1 MFKKNCLALLSLGLF
16 SSFANASAYSDKLA
30 EMQAKFEQALKGDQ
44 AAAAYV
50 CRQGNLPQL
59 KVRLIDRDKHIE
71 ACRQYAQNIASDPL
85 VYRWF
90 MEWSMHLP
98 HELIGPVF
106 KNLTDA
112 GIYPVNKINYLFASW
127 LYGEKKS
134 VANLSEAESTNL
146 YQNWV
151 TENYKAGHPGF
162 AGLYVFLKTE
172 KNGKSSLSDAE
183 IDQIVDNCLKK
194 KDFDSLKLFYSRL
207 GEGNYE
213 AVEKKLNGKP
223 THSSLDIARA
233 LTQDKLKLT
242 PEQFAAIVKSAI
254 ESADER
260 TLDSDYTTLCKIA
273 LEVNDRSVQKTL
285 FEKMLAYR
293 IDPAK
298 IAGAMDA
305 AVLESVVKNEFNKDG
320 WAEAAMAS
328 VYLST
333 DDYHKAIEAFQKASK
348 LGYTGENLLFKLADS
363 LFHDAKGNVS
373 AQDTLDAYRF
383 LAKNFFYPIGDLGMS
398 FELYQLEKF
407 AKATGQE
414 NRIVEYYQDKFDH
427 ASSAKESMEI
437 AYRIAKHQ
445 AQSGTVSQGDL
456 AAQLEKAYQEISGIR
471 FIAANGDDPRKKP
484 SAAQSIANGFIDA
497 SLFGINCSEAV
508 KWYQRTL
515 SGILETTD
523 PKDLAAV
530 YQDMGRCYLWAPD
543 GDALKRDPIKA
554 REALKK
560 AYSLVEKGD
569 FPVYRGE
576 MPHPARLQEIASLLT
591 DSCLETGNEKE
602 ALDWANRAVTI
613 KFGTSDVIAA
623 DAAYTVGL
631 YFESKGN
638 YQSAQHWYGLLKE
651 KSSAGS
657 DTNLANLYFSGKGVK
672 QDFGKAASLYQSAF
686 CKAPEPMHAN
696 NLALVYAEGKGVK
709 QNPSYAYALYNL
721 SGDTRAKHGMM
732 MLDEMLSADQK
743 QQAQTLNMREILCK

>member
-71 ACRQYAQNIASDPL
+71 ACRLYAKDIAKNPST
-85 VYRWF
+85 YRWF

-98 HELIGPVF
+98 HELIAPVF
-106 KNLTDA
+106 KHLTDA
-112 GIYPVNKINYLFASW
+112 DIYPVTKINFLFASW

-134 VANLSEAESTNL
+134 VANLSEAESTKL

-273 LEVNDRSVQKTL
+273 LEVNDKSVQKTL

-445 AQSGTVSQGDL
+445 AQSGTVSQRDL

-471 FIAANGDDPRKKP
+471 FITANGDDPRKKP

-686 CKAPEPMHAN
+686 SKAPEPMHAN

>member
-71 ACRQYAQNIASDPL
+71 ACRLYAKDIAKNPST
-85 VYRWF
+85 YRWF

-98 HELIGPVF
+98 HELIAPVF
-106 KNLTDA
+106 KHLTDA
-112 GIYPVNKINYLFASW
+112 DIYPVTKINFLFASW
-127 LYGEKKS
+127 LYGEKKNM
-134 VANLSEAESTNL
+134 AGLSESESLKL
-146 YQNWV
+146 YRQWV
-151 TENYKAGHPGF
+151 FDNYKVGHPGF
-162 AGLYVFLKTE
+162 AGLYAFLKTE
-172 KNGKSSLSDAE
+172 KNGKSSLPAEE
-183 IDQIVDNCLKK
+183 IDEIIDNCLQK

-242 PEQFAAIVKSAI
+242 HEQFAAIVKSAI

-273 LEVNDRSVQKTL
+273 LEVNDKSVQKTL

>member
-1 MFKKNCLALLSLGLF
+1 M
-16 SSFANASAYSDKLA
+16 
-30 EMQAKFEQALKGDQ
+30 
-44 AAAAYV
+44 
-50 CRQGNLPQL
+50 
-59 KVRLIDRDKHIE
+59 
-71 ACRQYAQNIASDPL
+71 
-85 VYRWF
+85 
-90 MEWSMHLP
+90 
-98 HELIGPVF
+98 
-106 KNLTDA
+106 
-112 GIYPVNKINYLFASW
+112 
-127 LYGEKKS
+127 
-134 VANLSEAESTNL
+134 
-146 YQNWV
+146 
-151 TENYKAGHPGF
+151 
-162 AGLYVFLKTE
+162 
-172 KNGKSSLSDAE
+172 
-183 IDQIVDNCLKK
+183 
-194 KDFDSLKLFYSRL
+194 
-207 GEGNYE
+207 
-213 AVEKKLNGKP
+213 
-223 THSSLDIARA
+223 
-233 LTQDKLKLT
+233 
-242 PEQFAAIVKSAI
+242 KSAI

-273 LEVNDRSVQKTL
+273 LEVNDKSVQKTL

-631 YFESKGN
+631 YFEGKEN
-638 YQSAQHWYGLLKE
+638 YASAQHWYGLLKD
-651 KSSAGS
+651 KASAGS
-657 DTNLANLYFSGKGVK
+657 DTNLANLYFTGKGVK

>member
-134 VANLSEAESTNL
+134 VANLSEAESTKL

-273 LEVNDRSVQKTL
+273 LEVNDKSMQKTL

-445 AQSGTVSQGDL
+445 AQSGTVSPPP
-456 AAQLEKAYQEISGIR
+456 
-471 FIAANGDDPRKKP
+471 N
-484 SAAQSIANGFIDA
+484 
-497 SLFGINCSEAV
+497 
-508 KWYQRTL
+508 
-515 SGILETTD
+515 
-523 PKDLAAV
+523 
-530 YQDMGRCYLWAPD
+530 
-543 GDALKRDPIKA
+543 LKRPTKKSPASALLPPMAMIPVKSRVPHKA
-554 REALKK
+554 LPTGSSTRR
-560 AYSLVEKGD
+560 SL
-569 FPVYRGE
+569 
-576 MPHPARLQEIASLLT
+576 AS
-591 DSCLETGNEKE
+591 
-602 ALDWANRAVTI
+602 
-613 KFGTSDVIAA
+613 
-623 DAAYTVGL
+623 TVR
-631 YFESKGN
+631 K
-638 YQSAQHWYGLLKE
+638 
-651 KSSAGS
+651 
-657 DTNLANLYFSGKGVK
+657 
-672 QDFGKAASLYQSAF
+672 
-686 CKAPEPMHAN
+686 P
-696 NLALVYAEGKGVK
+696 
-709 QNPSYAYALYNL
+709 
-721 SGDTRAKHGMM
+721 
-732 MLDEMLSADQK
+732 
-743 QQAQTLNMREILCK
+743 

>member
-1 MFKKNCLALLSLGLF
+1 MLKKTCLAAFSLSLFVPL
-16 SSFANASAYSDKLA
+16 ANATAYTDKVA
-30 EMQAKFEQALKGDQ
+30 EMQAKYELAVKGDK

-59 KVRLIDRDKHIE
+59 KVRLIDRDKHAQ
-71 ACRQYAQNIASDPL
+71 ACRLYAQNIASDPQ

-106 KNLTDA
+106 KKLTDA
-112 GIYPVNKINYLFASW
+112 DIYPVNKINYLFASW

-134 VANLSEAESTNL
+134 VANLSEAESTKL

-183 IDQIVDNCLKK
+183 IDKIVDNCLQK

-207 GEGNYE
+207 GEGTFA

-242 PEQFAAIVKSAI
+242 PEQFAAIVKSAV

-273 LEVNDRSVQKTL
+273 LEVNDKSVQKTL

-407 AKATGQE
+407 AKATDQE

-427 ASSAKESMEI
+427 ASSARESMEI

-686 CKAPEPMHAN
+686 CKVPEPMHAN

>member
-71 ACRQYAQNIASDPL
+71 ACRLYAKDIAKNPST
-85 VYRWF
+85 YRWF

-98 HELIGPVF
+98 HELIAPVF
-106 KNLTDA
+106 KHLTDA
-112 GIYPVNKINYLFASW
+112 DIYPVTKINFLFASW
-127 LYGEKKS
+127 LYGEKKNM
-134 VANLSEAESTNL
+134 AGLSESESLKL
-146 YQNWV
+146 YRQWV
-151 TENYKAGHPGF
+151 FDNYKAGHPGF
-162 AGLYVFLKTE
+162 AGLYAFLKTE
-172 KNGKSSLSDAE
+172 KNGKSSLPAEE
-183 IDQIVDNCLKK
+183 IDEIIDNCLQK

-242 PEQFAAIVKSAI
+242 HEQFAAIVKSAI

-273 LEVNDRSVQKTL
+273 LEVNDKSVQKTL

-348 LGYTGENLLFKLADS
+348 LDYSGENLLFKLADS

-373 AQDTLDAYRF
+373 AQDTLDTYRF

-427 ASSAKESMEI
+427 ASSARESMEI

-686 CKAPEPMHAN
+686 CKVPEPMHAN

>member
-1 MFKKNCLALLSLGLF
+1 M
-16 SSFANASAYSDKLA
+16 
-30 EMQAKFEQALKGDQ
+30 
-44 AAAAYV
+44 
-50 CRQGNLPQL
+50 
-59 KVRLIDRDKHIE
+59 
-71 ACRQYAQNIASDPL
+71 
-85 VYRWF
+85 
-90 MEWSMHLP
+90 
-98 HELIGPVF
+98 
-106 KNLTDA
+106 
-112 GIYPVNKINYLFASW
+112 
-127 LYGEKKS
+127 
-134 VANLSEAESTNL
+134 
-146 YQNWV
+146 
-151 TENYKAGHPGF
+151 
-162 AGLYVFLKTE
+162 
-172 KNGKSSLSDAE
+172 
-183 IDQIVDNCLKK
+183 
-194 KDFDSLKLFYSRL
+194 
-207 GEGNYE
+207 
-213 AVEKKLNGKP
+213 
-223 THSSLDIARA
+223 
-233 LTQDKLKLT
+233 
-242 PEQFAAIVKSAI
+242 
-254 ESADER
+254 
-260 TLDSDYTTLCKIA
+260 
-273 LEVNDRSVQKTL
+273 
-285 FEKMLAYR
+285 
-293 IDPAK
+293 
-298 IAGAMDA
+298 
-305 AVLESVVKNEFNKDG
+305 
-320 WAEAAMAS
+320 
-328 VYLST
+328 
-333 DDYHKAIEAFQKASK
+333 
-348 LGYTGENLLFKLADS
+348 GYTGENLLFKLADS

-407 AKATGQE
+407 AKATDQE

-613 KFGTSDVIAA
+613 KFGTSDAIAA

-721 SGDTRAKHGMM
+721 SGDTRATHGMM

>member
-71 ACRQYAQNIASDPL
+71 ACRLYAKDIAKNPST
-85 VYRWF
+85 YRWF

-98 HELIGPVF
+98 HELIAPVF
-106 KNLTDA
+106 KHLTDA
-112 GIYPVNKINYLFASW
+112 DIYPVTKINFLFASW
-127 LYGEKKS
+127 LYGEKKNM
-134 VANLSEAESTNL
+134 AGLSESESLKL
-146 YQNWV
+146 YRQWV
-151 TENYKAGHPGF
+151 FDNYKAGHPGF
-162 AGLYVFLKTE
+162 AGLYAFLKTE
-172 KNGKSSLSDAE
+172 KNGKSSLPAEE
-183 IDQIVDNCLKK
+183 IDEIIDNCLQK

-242 PEQFAAIVKSAI
+242 HEQFAAIVKSAI

-273 LEVNDRSVQKTL
+273 LEVNDKSVQKTL

-631 YFESKGN
+631 YFEGKEN
-638 YQSAQHWYGLLKE
+638 YALAQHWYGLLKD
-651 KSSAGS
+651 KASAGS
-657 DTNLANLYFSGKGVK
+657 DTNLANLYFT
-672 QDFGKAASLYQSAF
+672 
-686 CKAPEPMHAN
+686 
-696 NLALVYAEGKGVK
+696 GKGVK

>member
-71 ACRQYAQNIASDPL
+71 ACRLYAKDIAKNPST
-85 VYRWF
+85 YRWF

-98 HELIGPVF
+98 HELIAPVF
-106 KNLTDA
+106 KHLTDA
-112 GIYPVNKINYLFASW
+112 DIYPVTKINFLFASW
-127 LYGEKKS
+127 LYGEKKNM
-134 VANLSEAESTNL
+134 AGLSESESLKL
-146 YQNWV
+146 YRQWV
-151 TENYKAGHPGF
+151 FDNYKAGHPGF
-162 AGLYVFLKTE
+162 AGLYAFLKTE
-172 KNGKSSLSDAE
+172 KNGKSSLPAEE
-183 IDQIVDNCLKK
+183 IDEIIDNCLQK

-242 PEQFAAIVKSAI
+242 HEQFAAIVKSAI

-273 LEVNDRSVQKTL
+273 LEVNDKSVQKTL

-328 VYLST
+328 AYLST

-348 LGYTGENLLFKLADS
+348 LDYSGENLLFKLADS

-373 AQDTLDAYRF
+373 AQDTLDTYRF

-414 NRIVEYYQDKFDH
+414 NRIVEYYQDKFD
-427 ASSAKESMEI
+427 
-437 AYRIAKHQ
+437 R
-445 AQSGTVSQGDL
+445 QG
-456 AAQLEKAYQEISGIR
+456 
-471 FIAANGDDPRKKP
+471 
-484 SAAQSIANGFIDA
+484 
-497 SLFGINCSEAV
+497 
-508 KWYQRTL
+508 
-515 SGILETTD
+515 
-523 PKDLAAV
+523 
-530 YQDMGRCYLWAPD
+530 
-543 GDALKRDPIKA
+543 
-554 REALKK
+554 
-560 AYSLVEKGD
+560 
-569 FPVYRGE
+569 
-576 MPHPARLQEIASLLT
+576 
-591 DSCLETGNEKE
+591 
-602 ALDWANRAVTI
+602 
-613 KFGTSDVIAA
+613 
-623 DAAYTVGL
+623 
-631 YFESKGN
+631 
-638 YQSAQHWYGLLKE
+638 
-651 KSSAGS
+651 
-657 DTNLANLYFSGKGVK
+657 
-672 QDFGKAASLYQSAF
+672 
-686 CKAPEPMHAN
+686 
-696 NLALVYAEGKGVK
+696 
-709 QNPSYAYALYNL
+709 
-721 SGDTRAKHGMM
+721 KHG
-732 MLDEMLSADQK
+732 DRLSHR
-743 QQAQTLNMREILCK
+743 QTSGSKR

>member
-1 MFKKNCLALLSLGLF
+1 M
-16 SSFANASAYSDKLA
+16 
-30 EMQAKFEQALKGDQ
+30 
-44 AAAAYV
+44 
-50 CRQGNLPQL
+50 
-59 KVRLIDRDKHIE
+59 
-71 ACRQYAQNIASDPL
+71 
-85 VYRWF
+85 
-90 MEWSMHLP
+90 
-98 HELIGPVF
+98 
-106 KNLTDA
+106 
-112 GIYPVNKINYLFASW
+112 
-127 LYGEKKS
+127 
-134 VANLSEAESTNL
+134 
-146 YQNWV
+146 
-151 TENYKAGHPGF
+151 
-162 AGLYVFLKTE
+162 
-172 KNGKSSLSDAE
+172 
-183 IDQIVDNCLKK
+183 
-194 KDFDSLKLFYSRL
+194 
-207 GEGNYE
+207 
-213 AVEKKLNGKP
+213 
-223 THSSLDIARA
+223 
-233 LTQDKLKLT
+233 
-242 PEQFAAIVKSAI
+242 
-254 ESADER
+254 
-260 TLDSDYTTLCKIA
+260 
-273 LEVNDRSVQKTL
+273 
-285 FEKMLAYR
+285 
-293 IDPAK
+293 
-298 IAGAMDA
+298 
-305 AVLESVVKNEFNKDG
+305 
-320 WAEAAMAS
+320 
-328 VYLST
+328 
-333 DDYHKAIEAFQKASK
+333 
-348 LGYTGENLLFKLADS
+348 
-363 LFHDAKGNVS
+363 
-373 AQDTLDAYRF
+373 
-383 LAKNFFYPIGDLGMS
+383 
-398 FELYQLEKF
+398 
-407 AKATGQE
+407 
-414 NRIVEYYQDKFDH
+414 
-427 ASSAKESMEI
+427 
-437 AYRIAKHQ
+437 
-445 AQSGTVSQGDL
+445 
-456 AAQLEKAYQEISGIR
+456 
-471 FIAANGDDPRKKP
+471 
-484 SAAQSIANGFIDA
+484 
-497 SLFGINCSEAV
+497 

-696 NLALVYAEGKGVK
+696 NLALVYSEGKGVK

>member
-71 ACRQYAQNIASDPL
+71 ACRLYAKDIAKNPST
-85 VYRWF
+85 YRWF

-98 HELIGPVF
+98 HELIAPVF
-106 KNLTDA
+106 KHLTDA
-112 GIYPVNKINYLFASW
+112 DIYPVTKINFLFASW
-127 LYGEKKS
+127 LYGEKKNM
-134 VANLSEAESTNL
+134 AGLSESESLKL
-146 YQNWV
+146 YRQWV
-151 TENYKAGHPGF
+151 FDNYKAGHPGF
-162 AGLYVFLKTE
+162 AGLYAFLKTE
-172 KNGKSSLSDAE
+172 KNGKSSLPAEE
-183 IDQIVDNCLKK
+183 IDEIIDNCLQK

-242 PEQFAAIVKSAI
+242 HEQFAAIVKSAI

-273 LEVNDRSVQKTL
+273 LEVNDKSVQKTL

-328 VYLST
+328 VYLSK

-407 AKATGQE
+407 AKATDQE

-427 ASSAKESMEI
+427 ASSARESMEI

-686 CKAPEPMHAN
+686 CKVPEPMHAN